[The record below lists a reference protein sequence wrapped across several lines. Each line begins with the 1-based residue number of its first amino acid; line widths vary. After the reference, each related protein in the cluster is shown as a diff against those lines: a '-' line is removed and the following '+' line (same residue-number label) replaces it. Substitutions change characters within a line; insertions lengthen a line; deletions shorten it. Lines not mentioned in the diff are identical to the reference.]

1 MAELAAPVRVSP
13 FIRGCRWGALVLG
26 IMWGISRQS
35 SLSKKEAKLREIEA
49 KKKVILDA
57 KRAEEKKRLNKV
69 LSLVFIKLIGLPAAV
84 VTCGFCTSKVEWSM
98 KMLVLIF

>member
-26 IMWGISRQS
+26 IMWGITRQR

-57 KRAEEKKRLNKV
+57 KRAEEKKRLNK
-69 LSLVFIKLIGLPAAV
+69 
-84 VTCGFCTSKVEWSM
+84 EE
-98 KMLVLIF
+98 MLYLAKEAGVPVPPNFEEQFK